1 MTRFYDID
9 AANAALPEVREIAT
23 QLAGHRLEL
32 IRLRDRLLELQS
44 EQALGP
50 SSPEGE
56 RLGSEAS
63 RGSGGDPGKTADG
76 EPLGRSDVAVADETR
91 LRLRM
96 QGIIDQ
102 LQASVARLEE
112 LSITLRDIK
121 TGLVDFPALVTGRQ
135 VCLCWRLGEESVDW
149 WHELTDGFPGR
160 RPLSELA

>member
-1 MTRFYDID
+1 
-9 AANAALPEVREIAT
+9 
-23 QLAGHRLEL
+23 G
-32 IRLRDRLLELQS
+32 LQS
-44 EQALGP
+44 GQALGP
-50 SSPEGE
+50 GGPEGE

-102 LQASVARLEE
+102 MQASVARLEE

-121 TGLVDFPALVTGRQ
+121 TGLIDFPALVAGRQ
-135 VCLCWRLGEESVDW
+135 ICLCWRLGEDQIEW
-149 WHELTDGFPGR
+149 WHELSEGFGGR
-160 RPLSELA
+160 RRLSELE

>member
-1 MTRFYDID
+1 M
-9 AANAALPEVREIAT
+9 
-23 QLAGHRLEL
+23 
-32 IRLRDRLLELQS
+32 
-44 EQALGP
+44 
-50 SSPEGE
+50 
-56 RLGSEAS
+56 
-63 RGSGGDPGKTADG
+63 
-76 EPLGRSDVAVADETR
+76 AVADETR

-102 LQASVARLEE
+102 MQASVARLEE